1 MELTK
6 HQRNEL
12 FQLLDENGVD
22 PADCDLDTSEGGLIV
37 HLPTE
42 STFRLFVEP
51 HEYQFQWIVVDGPDS
66 GAEVATEA
74 WSTVLEEFKQWAEA
88 VQYVADVPD
97 FWEEFRQAPEA
108 LTAAQSTGAS
118 NTPFTPD
125 EQAEIS
131 NRLDAVKQLVR
142 KQFELTAEQL
152 SAVDQRLDDAE
163 EASKRLGR
171 KDWLMAFYGAVM
183 STFMTDEISPHVIQT
198 VLSTVVHG
206 IGHIFGFGGP
216 PPIITA

>member
-1 MELTK
+1 VELTK

-12 FQLLDENGVD
+12 FQLLDENGVN
-22 PADCDLDTSEGGLIV
+22 PADCDLDTSEGSLIV

-42 STFRLFVEP
+42 STSRLFVEP
-51 HEYQFQWIVVDGPDS
+51 HEYQFQWIVDGLDS
-66 GAEVATEA
+66 GAEVATKA
-74 WSTVLEEFKQWAEA
+74 WSTVLEQFKHWAKE

-97 FWEEFRQAPEA
+97 FWEEFRQAPEV

-131 NRLDAVKQLVR
+131 DRLDAVKQLVR

-152 SAVDQRLDDAE
+152 
-163 EASKRLGR
+163 
-171 KDWLMAFYGAVM
+171 
-183 STFMTDEISPHVIQT
+183 T
-198 VLSTVVHG
+198 
-206 IGHIFGFGGP
+206 
-216 PPIITA
+216 